1 MQYARRMLDRFAETA
16 DKTHPAPADSLRFCE
31 LSIYIHEHALSIT
44 GLEIR
49 DFLFSRGFS
58 ADVAFRLGVQFER
71 YRDLLGRCDRFGIST
86 AHASVGV
93 LANVYPPR
101 STTASVLSA
110 NMTFPRLLHQ
120 S

>member
-16 DKTHPAPADSLRFCE
+16 DKTHPAPADFLRFCE

-58 ADVAFRLGVQFER
+58 ADAAFRLGVQFER
-71 YRDLLGRCDRFGIST
+71 YRDLLGRCDRFGISP
-86 AHASVGV
+86 AHA
-93 LANVYPPR
+93 
-101 STTASVLSA
+101 
-110 NMTFPRLLHQ
+110 
-120 S
+120 